1 MITEQAELQQSIER
15 FLGRQGIEPHSRLS
29 YEPDGMTDPERVLW
43 VARTF
48 QQFATWIQKFALHD
62 SPTNPALFNAIVI
75 VEDSQLKSL
84 AGLDPLNQKS
94 GWSAALAMLI
104 LAFPEVHWVI
114 LSPYIPSDTLLRR
127 IHFPRQMNLFD
138 DLYDVLRQH
147 NEGFSALF
155 DPAGLRHQ
163 VRLQLKG
170 GRASYVPL
178 REKCAIAIDDEES
191 YAYLNAYICYRFG
204 FRSHVVTS
212 NAMMDRVT
220 TMPDDGNIEL
230 SFEDLYLNF
239 ADKRH
244 SLSSIEG
251 RDRIFEKLKSV
262 RRRIF
267 VTGGHEGD
275 TWNANIDYLKRRWE
289 EGKDPNHKPRWRLRL
304 RRTHRP
310 SDNWPTNAYAWV
322 LYKPESG
329 VFDVWDQSG
338 LECEFKENGGKA
350 EGFNWPP
357 KVEKEVMHSSH
368 SAPGR
373 MLLIADVMIDRA
385 QHILKNA
392 AAVADKIRGAT
403 LALEAQEYLG
413 YRTPTTSLD
422 AVALKHQLEVQAEC
436 MFYGVEYH
444 LDTKRRFSEIESEMD
459 SASVWFRSKTR
470 EVSKVNANLGI
481 VSDLVR
487 IYRDFNQFDEE
498 QAGLIRLRHLCR
510 SLWFK
515 RNKRWA
521 WMFWLPRWYVDHLL
535 NSVSTFAIVIL
546 GWLLVFGTLYAIL
559 PHHREPIPVV
569 SRLAHGFEDAIVT
582 FFGLQP
588 PHELFELEKFGFVI
602 VWVTMFLIIM
612 SFLHLGVFVS
622 HLYAMTTR
630 R

>member
-1 MITEQAELQQSIER
+1 L
-15 FLGRQGIEPHSRLS
+15 LL
-29 YEPDGMTDPERVLW
+29 
-43 VARTF
+43 
-48 QQFATWIQKFALHD
+48 
-62 SPTNPALFNAIVI
+62 
-75 VEDSQLKSL
+75 SQL
-84 AGLDPLNQKS
+84 
-94 GWSAALAMLI
+94 
-104 LAFPEVHWVI
+104 PE
-114 LSPYIPSDTLLRR
+114 T
-127 IHFPRQMNLFD
+127 
-138 DLYDVLRQH
+138 
-147 NEGFSALF
+147 A
-155 DPAGLRHQ
+155 
-163 VRLQLKG
+163 
-170 GRASYVPL
+170 YVPL
-178 REKCAIAIDDEES
+178 RTQCAVAIDDEES

-212 NAMMDRVT
+212 YAMMNRIAAA
-220 TMPDDGNIEL
+220 PDENTVDL

-239 ADKRH
+239 ADKRQ
-244 SLSSIEG
+244 SLSSIER
-251 RDRIFEKLKSV
+251 RDEIFKKLKTV

-267 VTGGHEGD
+267 VTGGHEGAG
-275 TWNANIDYLKRRWE
+275 WKANIDYLKLRWRDGKIP
-289 EGKDPNHKPRWRLRL
+289 EGKRRKRLRL

-310 SDNWPTNAYAWV
+310 SDNPPTNAYAWV

-338 LECEFKENGGKA
+338 LEHEFKDNDGKA
-350 EGFNWPP
+350 DGYQWPP
-357 KVEKEVMHSSH
+357 KVVQKGTYYSH

-373 MLLIADVMIDRA
+373 MLLIAAVMIDRA

-392 AAVADKIRGAT
+392 DAVGDTIRGAT

-444 LDTKRRFSEIESEMD
+444 LDTKRRFAEIKSEMD

-470 EVSKVNANLGI
+470 EVSKVNANLGM

-487 IYRDFNQFDEE
+487 IYRNFNQFDEE
-498 QAGLIRLRHLCR
+498 QAGLIELRHLCR

-521 WMFWLPRWYVDHLL
+521 WLFWLPRWYIDHLL
-535 NSVSTFAIVIL
+535 NSISTFAIVIL
-546 GWLLVFGTLYAIL
+546 GWLLIFGTLYTKL
-559 PHHREPIPVV
+559 PPHNGAHEMK

-588 PHELFELEKFGFVI
+588 PHELFDLEKSGLVV
-602 VWVTMFLIIM
+602 VWLTMFLIIM

-622 HLYAMTTR
+622 HLYALTTR

>member
-1 MITEQAELQQSIER
+1 M
-15 FLGRQGIEPHSRLS
+15 PHSSLS
-29 YEPDGMTDPERVLW
+29 SEPEGITTTDRVLW

-48 QQFATWIQKFALHD
+48 QQLANWIQKAALHD
-62 SPTNPALFNAIVI
+62 SPTSPALFNAVAI
-75 VEDSQLKSL
+75 VEDSALKSP
-84 AGLDPLNQKS
+84 AHLDPLNPKS
-94 GWSAALAMLI
+94 GWSAVLGMLI
-104 LAFPEVHWVI
+104 LAFPEMHWVI
-114 LSPYIPSDTLLRR
+114 LSPYITGDTLLRR
-127 IHFPRQMNLFD
+127 THFPRQTNLFD
-138 DLYDVLRQH
+138 DLRDVLRQH

-155 DPAGLRHQ
+155 DPAGLRQQ
-163 VRLQLKG
+163 VRLQLSQ
-170 GRASYVPL
+170 RPETAYVPL
-178 REKCAIAIDDEES
+178 RTQCAVAIDDEES

-212 NAMMDRVT
+212 YAMMNRVAAA
-220 TMPDDGNIEL
+220 PDDNTIDL

-239 ADKRH
+239 PDKRQ
-244 SLSSIEG
+244 SLSSIG
-251 RDRIFEKLKSV
+251 KRDEIFKKLKTV

-275 TWNANIDYLKRRWE
+275 GWKANIDYLKGRWE
-289 EGKDPNHKPRWRLRL
+289 AGKVAGHEPRWRLRL

-310 SDNWPTNAYAWV
+310 SDNWPTTAFAWV

-329 VFDVWDQSG
+329 VFDVWNQSG
-338 LECEFKENGGKA
+338 LEHELKANDGK
-350 EGFNWPP
+350 GDGYHWPP
-357 KVEKEVMHSSH
+357 KAVQKGTHYSH

-373 MLLIADVMIDRA
+373 MLLLADVMINRA

-392 AAVADKIRGAT
+392 DAVADTIRGAT
-403 LALEAQEYLG
+403 LALDAQEYLG

-444 LDTKRRFSEIESEMD
+444 LDTKRRFDEIQSEMR
-459 SASVWFRSKTR
+459 SASAWFRSTTR
-470 EVSKVNANLGI
+470 DVSKVNANLGI

-487 IYRDFNQFDEE
+487 IYRNFNQFDEE
-498 QAGLIRLRHLCR
+498 QAGLIQLRHLSR

-515 RNKRWA
+515 RNRRWA
-521 WMFWLPRWYVDHLL
+521 WLFWLPRWYIDHLL
-535 NSVSTFAIVIL
+535 NSISTFAIVIF
-546 GWLLVFGTLYAIL
+546 GWLLAFGTLYAIL
-559 PHHREPIPVV
+559 PHHAGPVAV
-569 SRLAHGFEDAIVT
+569 KSRLAHGFEDAIVT

-588 PHELFELEKFGFVI
+588 PHELFELEKSGAVV

-622 HLYAMTTR
+622 HLYTLTTR

>member
-1 MITEQAELQQSIER
+1 
-15 FLGRQGIEPHSRLS
+15 
-29 YEPDGMTDPERVLW
+29 
-43 VARTF
+43 
-48 QQFATWIQKFALHD
+48 
-62 SPTNPALFNAIVI
+62 
-75 VEDSQLKSL
+75 
-84 AGLDPLNQKS
+84 
-94 GWSAALAMLI
+94 MLI
-104 LAFPEVHWVI
+104 LAFPEIHWVI
-114 LSPYIPSDTLLRR
+114 LSPHVFGDTMLRKA
-127 IHFPRQMNLFD
+127 HFPRLTNLQE
-138 DLYDVLRQH
+138 DLGDILRQH

-155 DPAGLRHQ
+155 DAGGLRQQ
-163 VRLQLKG
+163 VRLQLSQ
-170 GRASYVPL
+170 RPETAYVPL
-178 REKCAIAIDDEES
+178 RSQCAVAIDDEES

-212 NAMMDRVT
+212 YAMMNRVAAALDEDRV
-220 TMPDDGNIEL
+220 DL

-239 ADKRH
+239 ADKRQ
-244 SLSSIEG
+244 SLSSIEK
-251 RDRIFEKLKSV
+251 RDEIFKKLKTV

-267 VTGGHEGD
+267 VTGGHEGAG
-275 TWNANIDYLKRRWE
+275 WKANIEYLKARWKA
-289 EGKDPNHKPRWRLRL
+289 GKVVGHKPRRHLRL

-310 SDNWPTNAYAWV
+310 SDNWPTTAFAWV

-338 LECEFKENGGKA
+338 LEYEFKDNDGKA
-350 EGFNWPP
+350 AGYNWPP
-357 KVEKEVMHSSH
+357 TVFQKGSHYSH

-392 AAVADKIRGAT
+392 DAVADTIRGAT

-444 LDTKRRFSEIESEMD
+444 LDTKRRFAEIQSEME

-487 IYRDFNQFDEE
+487 IYRNFNQFDEE
-498 QAGLIRLRHLCR
+498 HAGLIELRHLYR

-521 WMFWLPRWYVDHLL
+521 WLFWLPRWYIDHLL
-535 NSVSTFAIVIL
+535 KSISTFAVVIL
-546 GWLLVFGTLYAIL
+546 GWLLVFGTLYATL
-559 PHHREPIPVV
+559 PHHGEVK
-569 SRLAHGFEDAIVT
+569 SRVAHGFEDAIVT

-588 PHELFELEKFGFVI
+588 PHDLVELAKSGQLV

-612 SFLHLGVFVS
+612 SFMHLGVFVS
-622 HLYAMTTR
+622 HLYALTTR